1 MFSIKSLSVFFK
13 GEKNGGEPRF
23 GPHKKQLTKIITFGL
38 RRVHMT
44 YAKEV
49 QRLHRW
55 WINFTPPPD

>member
-1 MFSIKSLSVFFK
+1 MVGK
-13 GEKNGGEPRF
+13 PRF

-55 WINFTPPPD
+55 WINFTPPPRLRSISLSE